1 MEPGVKNL
9 TNTERATSEE
19 MTQAPSITAFIIY
32 RQRSTLGALP
42 EVVLQLAATIL
53 QDYIYEGIPV
63 HMGPA
68 WTQRSLERANAK
80 GSHFSACT
88 PKITEF
94 IRGDMRQH
102 VQCCFRILLPAVNA
116 VRVFGDKL
124 KLSCIDAAHQD
135 HLRPCLI
142 TKPLKNPDEGMP
154 SVNETTERE
163 VASEPMQFRRT
174 LPHILQ
180 ATWESDRAKGPIW
193 V

>member
-1 MEPGVKNL
+1 METGVKNL

-63 HMGPA
+63 NMGPA
-68 WTQRSLERANAK
+68 WTQRSLERSNAK

-94 IRGDMRQH
+94 ICGEMRQ
-102 VQCCFRILLPAVNA
+102 
-116 VRVFGDKL
+116 RV
-124 KLSCIDAAHQD
+124 
-135 HLRPCLI
+135 
-142 TKPLKNPDEGMP
+142 
-154 SVNETTERE
+154 
-163 VASEPMQFRRT
+163 
-174 LPHILQ
+174 
-180 ATWESDRAKGPIW
+180 
-193 V
+193 